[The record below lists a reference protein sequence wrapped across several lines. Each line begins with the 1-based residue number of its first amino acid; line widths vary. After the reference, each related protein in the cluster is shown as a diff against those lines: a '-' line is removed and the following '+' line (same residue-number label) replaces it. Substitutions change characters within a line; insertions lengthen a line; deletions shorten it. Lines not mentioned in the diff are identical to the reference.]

1 MTVIK
6 PGPKFE
12 ILAENELGEATS
24 ASPAIYDGHLF
35 LRGEEHLFCIAKNS
49 RASSQKANSETKDI
63 TQ

>member
-49 RASSQKANSETKDI
+49 RGI
-63 TQ
+63 